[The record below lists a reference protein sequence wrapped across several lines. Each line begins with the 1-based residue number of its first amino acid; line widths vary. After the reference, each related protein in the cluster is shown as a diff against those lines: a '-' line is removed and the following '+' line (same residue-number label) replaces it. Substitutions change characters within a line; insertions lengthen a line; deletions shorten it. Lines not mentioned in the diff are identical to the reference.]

1 MRKFILTIS
10 YLTISISVL
19 GQATPARKSF
29 DKLVTRQVNK
39 YEEASVTL
47 DSATSTIYNL
57 PFEDIKQKPKGFA
70 LEDFECEANAIII
83 GEVLLDNK
91 TEKKALLTFGVCPEY
106 EFYLYEITTKKVI
119 QTFYALNI
127 VIPGNGSIYTS
138 GHLNEFN
145 LRRKFTFDGKTFKE
159 DKQPF
164 YYIGLKSVTLKEVK
178 LFSDKELTT
187 PLAVLPAGYEVEVLL
202 AEQPFDNKVYLIR
215 TSYGL
220 TGWAAL
226 KAEQYKSVDI
236 EGLFYNND

>member
-1 MRKFILTIS
+1 MRKFILTIT
-10 YLTISISVL
+10 YLLITLSVF
-19 GQATPARKSF
+19 GQTTVPRKSF
-29 DKLVTRQVNK
+29 DKLSTLK
-39 YEEASVTL
+39 ITKHEEATVTF
-47 DSATSTIYNL
+47 DNTTSTIYNL
-57 PFEDIKQKPKGFA
+57 PFMEIKQKPKGFI
-70 LEDFECEANAIII
+70 LEDFECESSSIIVA
-83 GEVLLDNK
+83 EVLLDSK
-91 TEKKALLTFGVCPEY
+91 SQKRALLTFDVCPEY
-106 EFYLYEITTKKVI
+106 EFSLYDLDTKKVI
-119 QTFYALNI
+119 ASFDALNI
-127 VIPGNGSIYTS
+127 VISGNGSIYTS

-145 LRRKFTFDGKTFKE
+145 LRQKFTFDGKTFKE

-187 PLAVLPAGYEVEVLL
+187 SLAVLPAGYEIEVIL
-202 AEQPFDNKVYLIR
+202 AEQPFDNKVYLVR